1 MDKMVCKWQ
10 NCNSISDSLAPR
22 EQVCNPQT
30 DFQVGI
36 LALYDVLLSPYTLH
50 AGNCKFS
57 TVWRM
62 ASY

>member
-1 MDKMVCKWQ
+1 M
-10 NCNSISDSLAPR
+10 APR